1 MGLFANLTASV
12 RALDAF
18 EQSLEV
24 AQNNV
29 SNASTAGYAKQLATL
44 NALPFQV
51 QTGLVGGVQAGAPQ
65 STRDEY
71 LEQAVQYQ
79 SSVLGSYTAQAQSL
93 SGIEPLF
100 DVSRVRP
107 GNYRRR

>member
-1 MGLFANLTASV
+1 MGLFANLTNSV
-12 RALDAF
+12 KALNAF

-44 NALPFQV
+44 NALPFQPR
-51 QTGLVGGVQAGAPQ
+51 TGLLGGVQAAAPQ
-65 STRDEY
+65 STRNEY

-79 SSVLGSYTAQAQSL
+79 NNSAGNYSAQAQSL
-93 SGIEPLF
+93 GGIEPLF
-100 DVSRVRP
+100 DVTGRT
-107 GNYRRR
+107 G